1 MYLIIAPLEVYIGKM
16 LIFNRKKPNF
26 YMCSIQMSSKYV
38 LGIVLIASS
47 LENKHVG
54 LIQSRVRERA
64 QKGVNEVYFIKT
76 HVLGHLTQFHCKN
89 LTPAATFL
97 K

>member
-1 MYLIIAPLEVYIGKM
+1 M
-16 LIFNRKKPNF
+16 PNF

-38 LGIVLIASS
+38 WGIVLIASS

-54 LIQSRVRERA
+54 LIQSRVWERA
-64 QKGVNEVYFIKT
+64 QKGVNDVYLIKT
-76 HVLGHLTQFHCKN
+76 HVLGHLTQFRCKN
-89 LTPAATFL
+89 LTPAATFI

>member
-1 MYLIIAPLEVYIGKM
+1 M
-16 LIFNRKKPNF
+16 PNF
-26 YMCSIQMSSKYV
+26 YMYMCSIQMSSKYV
-38 LGIVLIASS
+38 WSIVLIASN
-47 LENKHVG
+47 LENRNVG
-54 LIQSRVRERA
+54 LIQSRVWVRA

-89 LTPAATFL
+89 QTPTATFI

>member
-1 MYLIIAPLEVYIGKM
+1 M
-16 LIFNRKKPNF
+16 PNF
-26 YMCSIQMSSKYV
+26 FLRSIQMSSTYV
-38 LGIVLIASS
+38 WGMVLIASS
-47 LENKHVG
+47 LENRHVG
-54 LIQSRVRERA
+54 FIQSWVRERA

-89 LTPAATFL
+89 LTPTATFI